1 MNRVT
6 RAILIVLCFELGA
19 LLIYLPWSQLW
30 EQNYFL
36 TRFPALIRVALHPSI
51 RGAVSGLGLLDI
63 VLAAGMIRR
72 RSQPASG
79 RHA

>member
-1 MNRVT
+1 MNRIA

-36 TRFPALIRVALHPSI
+36 SRFPVLIRVLLHPSI
-51 RGAVSGLGLLDI
+51 RGAISGLGLLDI

-72 RSQPASG
+72 RPQPASG
-79 RHA
+79 PRA

>member
-72 RSQPASG
+72 RSQPARG

>member
-1 MNRVT
+1 MNRIV
-6 RAILIVLCFELGA
+6 RAILILLCFELGA

-36 TRFPALIRVALHPSI
+36 SRFPALIPVVLHPSI

-72 RSQPASG
+72 RPQPASG
-79 RHA
+79 PRA